1 MQWTTIGKLVYKH
14 IGNTDEDD
22 LTITEYVTPNLM
34 SSSELMSGSK
44 LMSYCKGWRSHVQN
58 VVAPCTIAM
67 YRVHSVMG
75 QAYSGGNIV

>member
-14 IGNTDEDD
+14 IGNTHEDD

-34 SSSELMSGSK
+34 SSSE